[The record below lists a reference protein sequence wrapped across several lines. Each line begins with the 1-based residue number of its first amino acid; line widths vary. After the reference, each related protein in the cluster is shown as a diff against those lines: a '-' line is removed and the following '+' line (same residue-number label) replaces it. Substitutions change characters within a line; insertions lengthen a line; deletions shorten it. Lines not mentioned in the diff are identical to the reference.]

1 MSERT
6 DPGISL
12 EYNVSAEQL
21 ITDRLLLQQVVAKQ
35 DTLDEFLRKHME
47 AEEVKFAR
55 VEKYLMVLA
64 GGMLMIASG
73 YSLQEILQTVLS
85 FVL

>member
-1 MSERT
+1 M

-35 DTLDEFLRKHME
+35 DTLDDFLRKHME
-47 AEEVKFAR
+47 AEEIKFAR
-55 VEKYLMVLA
+55 VERYLMVLA
-64 GGMLMIASG
+64 GGMVMIASG
-73 YSLQEILQTVLS
+73 YNLQEILQTLMS
-85 FVL
+85 FMVG